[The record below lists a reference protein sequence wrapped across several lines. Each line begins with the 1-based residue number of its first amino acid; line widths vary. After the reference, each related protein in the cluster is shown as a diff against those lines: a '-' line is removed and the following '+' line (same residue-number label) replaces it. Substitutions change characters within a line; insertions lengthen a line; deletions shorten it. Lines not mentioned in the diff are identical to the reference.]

1 MLTITE
7 SAQSYLLELLSKQ
20 KDDVLG
26 IRVFINSPG
35 TMQAETCISYC
46 REENIQDDDEKKLF
60 GELPVWLDALSITY
74 LEDGIIDYA
83 KDRMGGQLT
92 IKAPN
97 AKMPKVSENSPIED
111 RINYVIYYDINPQLA
126 SHGGDVSLIGVT
138 DDMIA
143 MLNFGGG
150 CTGCAAVDVTLKHGV
165 EKVLLEKVPELK
177 GVNDMTD
184 HSDNTNAYYK

>member
-7 SAQSYLLELLSKQ
+7 SAQSYLLDLLSKQ

-46 REENIQDDDEKKLF
+46 REENIKDEDEKKLF
-60 GELPVWLDALSITY
+60 GQLPVWLDALSISY
-74 LEDGIIDYA
+74 LEDGVIDYA
-83 KDRMGGQLT
+83 KERMGGQLT

-97 AKMPKVSENSPIED
+97 AKMPKVSEDSPLED

-138 DDMIA
+138 EDMIA

-150 CTGCAAVDVTLKHGV
+150 CTGCTSVDLTLKNGV
-165 EKVLLEKVPELK
+165 EKVLLEKIPELK
-177 GVNDMTD
+177 GVNDITD
-184 HSDNTNAYYK
+184 HSDNSNAYYK